1 MIEKAVLALGSNMGD
16 RKYFLRE
23 AVSLLT
29 HPGEIDIEA
38 RSSIYQTPPL
48 DVQTEQADYLNQV
61 IVVRTGL
68 SAAELLVRCQEVEHQ
83 LGRPSD
89 HEAGM
94 PRVIDLD
101 LITHGSTVCE
111 GSSLTLPHPRYSG
124 RKFVLV
130 PLAEVMPSFG
140 DPRTG
145 ETIWEILASCP
156 DTSEI
161 QRWNELQEQPC

>member
-1 MIEKAVLALGSNMGD
+1 MIETAVLALGSNMGD
-16 RKYFLRE
+16 REYFLQE

-29 HPGEIDIEA
+29 QSGEIEMEA

-48 DVQTEQADYLNQV
+48 DVKVEQEDYLNQV
-61 IVVRTGL
+61 IVIRTRY
-68 SAAELLVRCQEVEHQ
+68 SAAELLARCQEVERQ

-101 LITHGSTVCE
+101 LITHGFTVCE
-111 GSSLTLPHPRYSG
+111 GHSLTLPHPRYSR

-130 PLAEVMPSFG
+130 PLAEVIPSFR
-140 DPRTG
+140 DPLTG

-156 DTSEI
+156 DTSAI
-161 QRWNELQEQPC
+161 KCWNELQEQPC